1 MNRGVCIYNP
11 AARNAPGQPL
21 IDTLRTRLAH
31 YGYEVDFQAT
41 QRPLHAT
48 ELARKAAAAAVDI
61 VIACGGDGTIREV
74 ADGLAFSTVPLAI
87 LPSGTANVLAR
98 ELRLPRNPLKAVEW
112 IPKLKPKR
120 IALGKCDVN
129 YFVLMAGAGVDAAT
143 IELVDPQLKSRFGV
157 LAYWWAALRF
167 WTRGYLSPLLV
178 RVDRRQVICSF
189 AVVSRVSRYGG
200 SYRITRNANLLTD
213 HFEVC
218 LFHGRSRL
226 AYLRY
231 FVGVVSGTHHRFR
244 DVTCVLAKE
253 VDISSDERIGIQVD
267 GELHGI
273 APVKVQ
279 IVPDALTLL
288 VPEQYAQGS
297 A

>member
-1 MNRGVCIYNP
+1 MNRSVCIYNP
-11 AARNAPGQPL
+11 AARNAPGQPQ
-21 IDTLRTRLAH
+21 IDALRTRLAH
-31 YGYEVDFQAT
+31 HGYDVDFQAT

-48 ELARKAAAAAVDI
+48 ELARKAVAAAVDL

-74 ADGLAFSTVPLAI
+74 AEGLALSNVPLAI

-98 ELRLPRNPLKAVEW
+98 ELGLPQNPLKAVEW
-112 IPKLKPKR
+112 IPKLKPHR
-120 IALGKCDVN
+120 IALGNCAGN

-167 WTRGYLSPLLV
+167 WTRGNLAPVSV
-178 RVDRRQVICSF
+178 RVDDEQAICTF
-189 AVVSRVSRYGG
+189 AVTSRVSRYGG
-200 SYRITRNANLLTD
+200 SYRITRNANLLSD

-218 LFHGRSRL
+218 LFHGRSRF

-231 FVGVVSGTHHRFR
+231 FVGVLSGTHHRFR
-244 DVTCVLAKE
+244 DVTCVFGKE

-267 GELHGI
+267 GELHGF
-273 APVKVQ
+273 APAKVT

-288 VPEQYAQGS
+288 VPERYAS
-297 A
+297 RN